1 MIADVDRQ
9 MRTAMRLSLVI
20 GFVLLVVKCA
30 AWMLTRSS
38 AVLSDAAESVVH
50 VFAVGFAVWSFG
62 VSRRPADGDHPYGH
76 AKIAFIS
83 AGFEGGVIGLAGLF
97 IIVDAVRH
105 AILGPQVQNIDKGL
119 LLVLLALIINGAL
132 GYYLLW
138 LGRREHALI
147 LEANGK
153 HVLTDAWTSVGV
165 LLSLLVTRWTG
176 WLMLDP
182 IVGVGI
188 GIQILVSGAGLVRRA
203 ARGLMDHADPAVT
216 GRVSRILDEET
227 HDLGISYHALRHR
240 NTGDGQ
246 WIDMHLVFDDATS
259 IRDAHRIAT
268 RIEHSLRDELGA
280 GTKVTSH
287 LEPKVDHDS
296 AHEQGLRKV
305 EAPHLR
311 KDVESSGPD
320 LETGNR

>member
-1 MIADVDRQ
+1 
-9 MRTAMRLSLVI
+9 MRLSLVI
-20 GFVLLVVKCA
+20 GVVLLVVKCT

-97 IIVDAVRH
+97 IIGDAVRH

-132 GYYLLW
+132 GSYLLW
-138 LGRREHALI
+138 LGRREGALI

-165 LLSLLVTRWTG
+165 LLSLLVTQWTG

-182 IVGVGI
+182 IVAAGI

-203 ARGLMDHADPAVT
+203 ARGLMDHADPEVT
-216 GRVSRILDEET
+216 GQVSRILDKAT
-227 HDLGISYHALRHR
+227 VNLGISYHALKHR

-246 WIDMHLVFDDATS
+246 WIDMHLVFDDATT

-268 RIEHSLRDELGA
+268 RIEHTLRDELGD
-280 GTKVTSH
+280 GTRVTSH
-287 LEPKVDHDS
+287 LEPRVDHDR
-296 AHEQGLRKV
+296 AHEQGVNEQSRAERSRGAIRRRV
-305 EAPHLR
+305 DRNWDEQQDER
-311 KDVESSGPD
+311 G
-320 LETGNR
+320 TIQ